1 MLLTTGNRR
10 ARTPVLPPCPTHRW
24 GPSRHSGCL
33 SYWAE
38 GWMDPIGSIPGRRW
52 MQGGRPGYA
61 GVMQSHPCAIP
72 IPCACPRQ
80 LRSPGWAFWGCWVPS
95 IPPPC
100 TSGIARCCRLGSIG
114 IRSKQMGSSCEQQ
127 HEERAAGGERGWSL
141 GAPTALHRP
150 PASPAEP
157 ELPREMGR
165 LWDERRPRQG
175 WDAAAVNQLL
185 SSNKMDISHMK

>member
-1 MLLTTGNRR
+1 M
-10 ARTPVLPPCPTHRW
+10 LPPCPTHRW
-24 GPSRHSGCL
+24 SPSGHGGCL

-38 GWMDPIGSIPGRRW
+38 GWMDPIGPIPGWRW
-52 MQGGRPGYA
+52 MRGGGASWLCRRDAKPPMCSPHPLPVSPPAPQPRVGILGTLGPLRPTAVHQRHRPVLPSWVDRDPLEADG
-61 GVMQSHPCAIP
+61 I
-72 IPCACPRQ
+72 Q
-80 LRSPGWAFWGCWVPS
+80 LRAAARGTGC
-95 IPPPC
+95 
-100 TSGIARCCRLGSIG
+100 R
-114 IRSKQMGSSCEQQ
+114 
-127 HEERAAGGERGWSL
+127 GERGWSP
-141 GAPTALHRP
+141 GAPIALHRP